1 MKKTLIALA
10 AVAATSAFAQSSV
23 TLYGVLDIGYKATEQ
38 KAAAGLVN
46 KTSGVHDG
54 GLAGPRIG
62 FRGTEDLGGGLK
74 ANFVIEQGINLTTG
88 NLFSQRAAAAG
99 PQTLDAA
106 SVAPLGDG
114 SDATAY
120 STATNRQSYIGL
132 EGGFGEVRAGY
143 QYNNSYTVST
153 LSGYSLGSEGL
164 YGADAYHTHGIAG
177 VGGTRGNGLTYL
189 SPVFAGGFKVTAQY
203 GFQDQT
209 SDINTA
215 NAANTASRLGLLVAY
230 NNGPVSVAW
239 AHTRTDTKNNTGS
252 SSTNR
257 STRSGQLNQLAG
269 SYDFGVA
276 KVAALWNVGNDGGSA
291 TAATNSTYKSWQLG
305 VSVPFGKASAFVNYG
320 TAQTEADNAAT
331 RALDDKGYQLGL
343 KYAMSKRTTAYAL
356 YGSRKND
363 TPATTSTVD
372 TRTGT
377 MIGVSHSF

>member
-74 ANFVIEQGINLTTG
+74 ANFVIEQGLNLTTG
-88 NLFSQRAAAAG
+88 NLFSQRAATAG
-99 PQTLDAA
+99 PQTGDAA
-106 SVAPLGDG
+106 SVAPLGTG
-114 SDATAY
+114 SDGTAY

-143 QYNNSYTVST
+143 QYNNAYTVST
-153 LSGYSLGSEGL
+153 LSGYSQGAEGL
-164 YGADAYHTHGIAG
+164 YGADAYHTHGVAG
-177 VGGTRGNGLTYL
+177 VGGTRGNGLTYI
-189 SPVFAGGFKVTAQY
+189 SPAFAGGFKVTAQY

-209 SDINTA
+209 SDLATA
-215 NAANTASRLGLLVAY
+215 NAANTFSRLGLLVAY
-230 NNGPVSVAW
+230 NNGPVSVSW
-239 AHTRTDTKNNTGS
+239 AHTRSDTKNNTAGG
-252 SSTNR
+252 NV
-257 STRSGQLNQLAG
+257 STRSAQLNQLGG
-269 SYDFGVA
+269 SFDFGVA
-276 KVAALWNVGNDGGSA
+276 KVGALWNVGNDGGTA
-291 TAATNSTYKSWQLG
+291 TSGTNSVYKSWQVG
-305 VSVPFGKASAFVNYG
+305 VTVPFGKAAAFVNYG

-331 RALDDKGYQLGL
+331 KSLDDKGYQLGL
-343 KYAMSKRTTAYAL
+343 KYSLSKRTTAYAL

-363 TPATTSTVD
+363 AAATTSTVD

-377 MIGVSHSF
+377 MVGVSHSF